1 VKDMKKFICFIL
13 CILILS
19 GCSSSTSLIEITKK
33 GKPNDVITVSKDD
46 YQDIEELINQLSF
59 GSDTVEYSGDE
70 YVGIYITKG
79 NTIHSY
85 YIYDNG
91 NIEYDKNNDKDGP
104 VRTKDVNLA
113 EKLKKIVDKMK

>member
-1 VKDMKKFICFIL
+1 MKKFICFIF

-113 EKLKKIVDKMK
+113 EQLKKIVDKMK